1 MVNPIKKFVGLFFK
15 FRGSCIYTWVNVNLN
30 LAKRDFLV
38 FPKIHVFL
46 LKENEP
52 SYALP
57 F

>member
-1 MVNPIKKFVGLFFK
+1 MIVGLIFK
-15 FRGSCIYTWVNVNLN
+15 VRGACIYTWVNVNLN
-30 LAKRDFLV
+30 LSERIFNV

>member
-1 MVNPIKKFVGLFFK
+1 MKFYSLSLEVHV
-15 FRGSCIYTWVNVNLN
+15 YTWVNVNLN

-57 F
+57 LLIPFFF